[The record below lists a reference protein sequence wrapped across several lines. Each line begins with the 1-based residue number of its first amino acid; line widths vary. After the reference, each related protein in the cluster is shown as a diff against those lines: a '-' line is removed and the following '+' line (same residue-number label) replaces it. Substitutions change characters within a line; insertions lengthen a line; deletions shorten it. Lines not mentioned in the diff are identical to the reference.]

1 MTDNTSQTPAQLVSI
16 AMATYNGY
24 THLPE
29 QLQSIFAQSHTTW
42 ELIIVDDC
50 STDNTQKLL
59 ENYQQQDSRIKIFF
73 NEKNVGY
80 KETFYKALT
89 HCTGKFVLFCD
100 QDDVWLP
107 HKITTLLNTIGSN
120 LLVFSDSELVDASGA
135 SMQVKLSDTV
145 RMLQAGDAVLNRGF
159 VIGNCVW
166 GHTIMFHTSLYK
178 YIGQQDQDHPHD
190 WWFAVVSSLLKKIV
204 YCPQV
209 LNHYRQHG
217 ANVTQAIPTGKGMV
231 KGRKKSEYELQLSR
245 MGAMAALPFNTDK
258 KFYLRWANLFLQ
270 RKRGFSMALFL
281 FLLQHRKGVFS
292 FKRKGSLSQLIEIRK
307 MCRQV

>member
-1 MTDNTSQTPAQLVSI
+1 MTDNTSQTPAALVSI

-29 QLQSIFAQSHTTW
+29 QLNSIFAQTYTTW
-42 ELIIVDDC
+42 ELIIVDDS
-50 STDNTQKLL
+50 STDETRKLL
-59 ENYQQQDSRIKIFF
+59 ESYEQEDPRIKVFF

-80 KETFYKALT
+80 RESFYKALT
-89 HCTGKFVLFCD
+89 HCRGKFVLFCD
-100 QDDVWLP
+100 QDDRWLP

-120 LLVFSDSELVDASGA
+120 LLVFSDSEFVDASGA
-135 SMQVKLSDTV
+135 SMQLKLSDTV
-145 RMLQAGDAVLNRGF
+145 RMLQPGDVGLNRGF

-178 YIGQQDQDHPHD
+178 FIGQQNHDHPHD

-209 LNHYRQHG
+209 LNQYRQHG

-231 KGRKKSEYELQLSR
+231 KGRKTSEYDLQLSR
-245 MGAMAALPFNTDK
+245 IEALAALPFNTDSE
-258 KFYLRWANLFLQ
+258 FYLRWRNLFLQ
-270 RKRGFSMALFL
+270 RKSGFSIALFL
-281 FLLQHRKGVFS
+281 FLVKHRKGIFS
-292 FKRKGSLSQLIEIRK
+292 FKRKSSLSQLIEIRK
-307 MCRQV
+307 MCRKV